1 MSELI
6 SDDYDIDQTDEEV
19 ILSEDPTPEVEEESD
34 SAPDTGEDQ
43 EKHVQFT
50 PEQQEI
56 FNKTVGVKVAEKRAI
71 EQEKLQL
78 QRELEELRA
87 KVPTQAKPDVPE
99 LPDPFALSDEEYRQR
114 LQLRERALVEAAQ
127 YDARQRAIEESQ
139 RQAAYQQQMKQQEE
153 LNASI
158 KSYSDK
164 ATQFGIKPEELQV
177 AGNTV
182 AQFGMDDT
190 LVNYI
195 LADEH
200 GPLITKYLSTNLTE
214 LDELSRMPPTL
225 AAVKIATSIKQKAAS
240 LKPKVNNAPDP
251 LDAPRGAGS
260 APKPKG
266 PQGAIFE

>member
-6 SDDYDIDQTDEEV
+6 SDDYDIDDEQEV

-56 FNKTVGVKVAEKRAI
+56 FNKTVGVKVAEKKAI
-71 EQEKLQL
+71 ELEK
-78 QRELEELRA
+78 RELERQLEEFRSRA
-87 KVPTQAKPDVPE
+87 PAQQKPVVPD
-99 LPDPFALSDEEYRQR
+99 LPDPFAFSDDEYRQR
-114 LQLRERALVEAAQ
+114 IQQREQALIEQVQ
-127 YDARQRAIEESQ
+127 YDARQRAIEDNR
-139 RQAAYQQQMKQQEE
+139 RQMAYQEQMKQQEE
-153 LNASI
+153 LNGQI

-164 ATQFGIKPEELQV
+164 ATKFGIKPEELQV

-190 LVNYI
+190 LVSYI
-195 LADEH
+195 LADDH
-200 GPLITKYLSTNLTE
+200 GPLITKYLANNLTD

-225 AAVKIATSIKQKAAS
+225 AAVKIATTIKQKAAS

>member
-6 SDDYDIDQTDEEV
+6 SDDYDIDDEQEV
-19 ILSEDPTPEVEEESD
+19 ILSEDPSPEVEEESD

-71 EQEKLQL
+71 EQEKLRL
-78 QRELEELRA
+78 EKELEELKA
-87 KVPTQAKPDVPE
+87 KTPTQSKPYVPE

-114 LQLRERALVEAAQ
+114 LQQRERALIEQAQ
-127 YDARQRAIEESQ
+127 YDARQRAIEENR
-139 RQAAYQQQMKQQEE
+139 RQMEYQAQMKRQEE
-153 LNASI
+153 LNGQI
-158 KSYSDK
+158 KTYSDR
-164 ATQFGIKPEELQV
+164 ATKFGVKPEELQA

-190 LVNYI
+190 LVSYI
-195 LADEH
+195 LADDH
-200 GPLITKYLSTNLTE
+200 GPLITKYLANNLTE

-225 AAVKIATSIKQKAAS
+225 AAVKIATAIKQKAAS

-251 LDAPRGAGS
+251 LDPPRGAGS

-266 PQGAIFE
+266 PQGATFE

>member
-6 SDDYDIDQTDEEV
+6 SDDYDIDDEQEV
-19 ILSEDPTPEVEEESD
+19 ILSEDPSPEVEEESD

-71 EQEKLQL
+71 EQEKLRL
-78 QRELEELRA
+78 EKELEEL
-87 KVPTQAKPDVPE
+87 QAKPPTQSKPYVPE
-99 LPDPFALSDEEYRQR
+99 LPDPLALSDEEYRQR
-114 LQLRERALVEAAQ
+114 LQQREGALIEQAQ
-127 YDARQRAIEESQ
+127 YDARQRAIEENR
-139 RQAAYQQQMKQQEE
+139 RQMEYQAQMKQQEE
-153 LNASI
+153 LNGQI
-158 KSYSDK
+158 KSYSDR
-164 ATQFGIKPEELQV
+164 ATKFGVQPEELQA

-190 LVNYI
+190 LVSYI
-195 LADEH
+195 LADDH
-200 GPLITKYLSTNLTE
+200 GPLITKYLANNLTE

-225 AAVKIATSIKQKAAS
+225 AAVKIATAIKQKAAS

-251 LDAPRGAGS
+251 LDPPRGAGS

-266 PQGAIFE
+266 PQGATFE

>member
-6 SDDYDIDQTDEEV
+6 SDDYDIDDEQEV
-19 ILSEDPTPEVEEESD
+19 ILSEDPSPEVEEESD

-71 EQEKLQL
+71 EQEKLRL
-78 QRELEELRA
+78 EKELAELRA
-87 KVPTQAKPDVPE
+87 RVPTQSQPVVPD
-99 LPDPFALSDEEYRQR
+99 LPDPFVLSDEEYRQR
-114 LQLRERALVEAAQ
+114 IQQRERALIEQAQ
-127 YDARQRAIEESQ
+127 YQARQRAIEDNQ
-139 RQAAYQQQMKQQEE
+139 RQAQYQAQMKQQEE

-158 KSYSDK
+158 KSYADR
-164 ATQFGIKPEELQV
+164 ATKLGIKPEELQV
-177 AGNTV
+177 AGSTV

-190 LVNYI
+190 LVSYI

-200 GPLITKYLSTNLTE
+200 GPLITKYLSANLTE

-225 AAVKIATSIKQKAAS
+225 AAVKIATTVKQKAAS

-251 LDAPRGAGS
+251 LDTPRGAGS

-266 PQGAIFE
+266 PQGATFE

>member
-6 SDDYDIDQTDEEV
+6 SDDYDIDDEQEV

-87 KVPTQAKPDVPE
+87 NTPTQAKPNVPE
-99 LPDPFALSDEEYRQR
+99 LPDPFALSDEDYRQR
-114 LQLRERALVEAAQ
+114 IQHRERALVEAAQ
-127 YDARQRAIEESQ
+127 YDARQRAIEDNQ
-139 RQAAYQQQMKQQEE
+139 RQMQYQQQQKQQEE
-153 LNASI
+153 LNTQV
-158 KSYSDK
+158 KSYSDR
-164 ATQFGIKPEELQV
+164 ATKFGIKPEELQV

-190 LVNYI
+190 LVSYI
-195 LADEH
+195 LADDQ
-200 GPLITKYLSTNLTE
+200 GPLITKYLANNLTE

-225 AAVKIATSIKQKAAS
+225 AAVKIATQVKQRAAS

-251 LDAPRGAGS
+251 LDTPRGAGS
-260 APKPKG
+260 SPKPKG